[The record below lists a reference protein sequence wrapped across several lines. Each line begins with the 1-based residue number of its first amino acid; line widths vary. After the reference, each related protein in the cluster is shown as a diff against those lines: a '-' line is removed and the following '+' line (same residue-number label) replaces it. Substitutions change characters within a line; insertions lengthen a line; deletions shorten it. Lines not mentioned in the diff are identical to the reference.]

1 MTTTATPVATSPAFS
16 FSHNIGY
23 YTDDAQMRFSD
34 FEKEIEDK
42 SLWLGSRSTDYLVI
56 FESESVKNQP
66 YFKKSKLAR
75 MKKSC
80 LEELHSD
87 FACSGDIINE
97 CRHMDNPTKQDY
109 IDDLLSVS
117 NEAFYKHHFENQSWR
132 DLDSDFTIHG
142 YSQGDAVQVKLVGK
156 VDAYLTSDYLTN
168 IFFDVP
174 LTGSIT
180 IEQDNEGIEEFYL
193 SELANFDEYA
203 QFDKDDLLA
212 KISEYIS
219 DKHYHDALTAY
230 LDQEE
235 LDTIN

>member
-1 MTTTATPVATSPAFS
+1 MTTTAPVATSPAFS

-34 FEKEIEDK
+34 FEKEIEGR

-80 LEELHSD
+80 LEELHGD

-117 NEAFYKHHFENQSWR
+117 NEAFYKYHFENQSWR
-132 DLDSDFTIHG
+132 DLDSDFTIRG

-174 LTGSIT
+174 LSGNVT
-180 IEQDNEGIEEFYL
+180 IEQDGEAIAEFYL
-193 SELANFDEYA
+193 SELANFDEYT
-203 QFDKDDLLA
+203 QFDEDDLLA
-212 KISEYIS
+212 KISEYTS
-219 DKHYHDALTAY
+219 DKSYHDALIAY
-230 LDQEE
+230 LAEEE
-235 LDTIN
+235 LNEVY

>member
-23 YTDDAQMRFSD
+23 DTGLAQLYFDDLQQELKDR
-34 FEKEIEDK
+34 
-42 SLWLGSRSTDYLVI
+42 SLWLGSHSTDYLVI

-75 MKKSC
+75 MRKSC
-80 LEELHSD
+80 LEELHGD

-109 IDDLLSVS
+109 IDDLLSLS
-117 NEAFYKHHFENQSWR
+117 NEAFYKNHFENQNWR
-132 DLDSDFTIHG
+132 DLDSDFIIRG

-180 IEQDNEGIEEFYL
+180 IEQDDEVIAEFYL
-193 SELANFDEYA
+193 TELANFDEYA